1 MSYLYFPYRGALGR
15 HGERGQA
22 IRKTYSNQGYRGRS
36 LLCEML
42 SVTQFS
48 PMTHFRQPPIMHQVL
63 NAAGKLRQMW

>member
-42 SVTQFS
+42 SLTQSS
-48 PMTHFRQPPIMHQVL
+48 PKSQFRQPRIMYIHNVKAKE
-63 NAAGKLRQMW
+63 NR